1 MDQVKSNFPSKQIC
15 KIEELLQA
23 EDEVRLYAANGTA
36 IPHEGCIELE
46 LELISDS
53 LTNK

>member
-1 MDQVKSNFPSKQIC
+1 MYSESKQIR
-15 KIEELLQA
+15 KIEELLQT

-36 IPHEGCIELE
+36 IPYEGFIELE

-53 LTNK
+53 SSNKNVI